1 VGHLG
6 DSRVVPLTGGVRV
19 GDTVLM
25 AEAGVDTGVG
35 VGADAVAWT
44 GMDAGMDAGA
54 EWLLLNSEGAATSVV
69 VTYQK

>member
-1 VGHLG
+1 MGHLG
-6 DSRVVPLTGGVRV
+6 GSRVVPLTGGVRV

-25 AEAGVDTGVG
+25 AEAGVDTEVG

-44 GMDAGMDAGA
+44 GMDAGA
-54 EWLLLNSEGAATSVV
+54 EWPLLNTEGAATSVI